1 LVECVDG
8 LESVIVGEA
17 SVRRARSLLTLSSSR
32 DEDWLRL
39 GRRRRR
45 LAEFEDVQF
54 EVPTPTSAPV
64 ESEAEPLTGSK
75 QAADLFNKAAD
86 ESSLTGVASALG
98 IDVADLSFGDLA
110 YFEGDEFTFS
120 SDFDQ
125 AEDEGA
131 STWATV
137 LVAFILV
144 TAMLLCSCCTCLV
157 VKHATEK
164 GMDGRRRRAAAAA
177 AARSPPRKSA
187 VMQERLS
194 TIEEEQGLRVGKSEM
209 TASHSMGPSPH
220 HSLIRSTSQEAGAV
234 TRPSSSGRP
243 KSVHRTHSIGS
254 ETSSA
259 VSEKFVYTN
268 PMHKHEK
275 KLSPPNEYGDDLAQ
289 HYEGEVGDMSDVS
302 SELPHDKT
310 DNPLFSSDSNRDGGG
325 SSPTSVAEAARARG
339 TGSRSMSGGGSGSGS
354 GSRSG
359 SGHLTESD
367 ATVEVDS
374 YGASMSDAASTSL
387 ASSQSNTSESPL
399 IDPAYS
405 SSFDS
410 DVDHHGGGE
419 VAAEGSSLVG
429 GRNPRGSGGVL
440 SVTSET
446 SSRMPFGL
454 SPVAERT
461 DSRGESPG
469 LTTNSSSTTGGAS
482 TVYLTRAGADGPR
495 GVPWSYGGPDGGGSY
510 SMASGGAGA
519 EDDDAESVFR
529 PPSPGS
535 VSRPLQPLLA
545 QQSPMSCVSGFA
557 SKSNSFAMSSRSSSM
572 ASSFA
577 SPKAGG
583 GAADA
588 AAAASRLP
596 AVGLRKGISNESLK
610 AIKIT
615 SGGGDAE
622 REAVREAVRRQRRKV
637 ARSLSQEDRRT
648 EASSEGTAAMGEDEL
663 GSLGMDKIPRSSVS
677 SLSPRARQ
685 RNEWRARYGSS
696 QSELKFA
703 EGGGGG
709 GGGGGGSLAASSRMA
724 SGISDAR
731 LTSAST
737 LSSFNGESIVSAMP
751 SADARARSSGAARAS
766 PDSASAAGGGGVF
779 GQSDTGS
786 DASADAAAG
795 HGDPSGSKGLASA
808 LDRRVKSAAVAP
820 SPTHSR
826 SGRAETGATKSE
838 STVDEDG
845 DEFYDATS
853 TAGGGGGGGGGDGG
867 GSVEEAAAARACAG
881 RDSSRH
887 AGGTAAAAAT
897 AATDARARDA
907 ETAAVVAAAEAAAA
921 AATRTRAPQMM
932 AGTRMSSSLSL
943 SRSSSEASSLPSP
956 VSIPSTSFQ
965 SHHAYMSGGG
975 GSGGGGSSSGAS
987 SARAASAAAAAVA
1000 AAGVLDGTRGLDQA
1014 SIVAAEE
1021 CRDRAIE
1028 AGTAAAGAAVA
1039 SGEVTTEAQLMA
1051 AGAVAAAKATK
1062 GRAVPDDVRRKAIQA
1077 GAAAAAAAAAADVGP
1092 PGGGVSNRWSTG
1104 TSAVELKSALKKE
1117 TSFRSTAE
1125 KPRSVSFAYDS
1136 DGDDDD
1142 DDYDSDGDGSSTMGG
1157 LRQQHLADPSRPSGS
1172 YRRQESDSSSL
1183 SGESLSPSYRGS
1195 SATGGGDDVSQAS
1208 FDTNSTF
1215 SAVSVSSY
1223 ATATTTSTAYGG
1235 GRAGGGRGRDDAYS
1249 QRSSYSFRHDSSGSC
1264 SESDTDWPPSY
1275 QRGAGPLSSTIVAER
1290 KGEEEATGA
1299 HAATAGRRGG
1309 GRVLEDSAEAAAA
1322 AAAAIT
1328 PRELGATTAGPA
1340 AAASASAGAKKES
1353 TVSAYKKMFTAGDSG
1368 GGSSRSSSGES
1379 KRRMVM
1385 R

>member
-1 LVECVDG
+1 
-8 LESVIVGEA
+8 
-17 SVRRARSLLTLSSSR
+17 
-32 DEDWLRL
+32 
-39 GRRRRR
+39 
-45 LAEFEDVQF
+45 Q
-54 EVPTPTSAPV
+54 
-64 ESEAEPLTGSK
+64 
-75 QAADLFNKAAD
+75 
-86 ESSLTGVASALG
+86 
-98 IDVADLSFGDLA
+98 
-110 YFEGDEFTFS
+110 
-120 SDFDQ
+120 
-125 AEDEGA
+125 
-131 STWATV
+131 
-137 LVAFILV
+137 
-144 TAMLLCSCCTCLV
+144 
-157 VKHATEK
+157 
-164 GMDGRRRRAAAAA
+164 
-177 AARSPPRKSA
+177 
-187 VMQERLS
+187 RLS

-339 TGSRSMSGGGSGSGS
+339 TGSRSMSGGGSGSGSGS

-724 SGISDAR
+724 SGMSDAR

-853 TAGGGGGGGGGDGG
+853 TAGGGGGGGGG
-867 GSVEEAAAARACAG
+867 SVVAAAAAEAAAARVTATAASRIGGRSGGSASMRFSSRRRTAG

-1077 GAAAAAAAAAADVGP
+1077 GAAAAAAAAAADVRP

-1235 GRAGGGRGRDDAYS
+1235 GRAGGGRGGDDAYS

-1275 QRGAGPLSSTIVAER
+1275 QRGAGPLGSTIVAER
-1290 KGEEEATGA
+1290 EGEEEATGA
-1299 HAATAGRRGG
+1299 RAATAGRRGG

-1340 AAASASAGAKKES
+1340 AVAAASAAAGAKKES
-1353 TVSAYKKMFTAGDSG
+1353 TVSAYKKMFAAGDSG